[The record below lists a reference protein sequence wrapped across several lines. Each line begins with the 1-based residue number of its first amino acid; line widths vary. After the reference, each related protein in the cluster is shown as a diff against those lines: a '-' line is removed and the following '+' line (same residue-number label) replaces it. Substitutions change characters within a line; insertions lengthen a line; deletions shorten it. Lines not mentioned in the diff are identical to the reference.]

1 MYQVTLE
8 PLILL
13 YSTSYIIQL
22 SVQQDFIFYR
32 LCTQHYSEQV
42 CTVNWQ
48 TGVEEEVR
56 WVQKEAVQYVMIM
69 SAITS
74 LIATFTAQFLGAALD
89 RYSQK
94 TVMVMPF
101 LGAVG
106 LHVVCGVVAAVP
118 FLPLSFLYLGAT
130 LAGLSGGYAVFK
142 SSISSYAVRSV
153 EESGRTSRLG
163 VMEGMLLLGS
173 ALGPLL
179 LQLCLALV
187 TDISHQYL
195 FLGSECVI
203 VLATLYLILLLP
215 DLPAPVRMPT
225 KDTHTH
231 TFSHTATSTTTS
243 HAATSTTTS
252 SPCCIC
258 SCSWLR
264 ETVREFTSAL
274 SVTFRKRSGGRR
286 TAILLLLLADFFI
299 AIVYAAEF
307 DLLYLYMQDKLDFTL
322 KDYSRYLVIKNLVNG
337 ASLLCV
343 LPGLRKLLGLGDL
356 PLGIL
361 GGLSR
366 TAAFTMLALNR
377 SPYLVF
383 MVPVLDVFGQFL
395 FVVLR
400 SCLVSLVDPEE
411 QGRQLT
417 VTASLAQLSLL
428 VGSLVFD
435 NLYSALLNL
444 HHSGFCFLMAAG
456 FMVAATCIL
465 VFTHCHITQSNTE
478 QETRPLCR

>member
-8 PLILL
+8 PLVLL

-32 LCTQHYSEQV
+32 LCTHHYTEEV
-42 CTVNWQ
+42 CKVNYQ
-48 TGVEEEVR
+48 TDVEEEVR

-94 TVMVMPF
+94 TVMMVPF

-106 LHVVCGVVAAVP
+106 LHVVCVVVAAVP
-118 FLPLSFLYLGAT
+118 FLPLSFLYVGAS

-179 LQLCLALV
+179 LQLCLSFI

-195 FLGSECVI
+195 FLGSECVMVI
-203 VLATLYLILLLP
+203 STLYLILLLP
-215 DLPAPVRMPT
+215 DLPAPIRQPT
-225 KDTHTH
+225 
-231 TFSHTATSTTTS
+231 
-243 HAATSTTTS
+243 
-252 SPCCIC
+252 
-258 SCSWLR
+258 
-264 ETVREFTSAL
+264 REFSSAL
-274 SVTFRKRSGGRR
+274 CVTFRKRSGGRR

-307 DLLYLYMQDKLDFTL
+307 DLLYLYMQDRLSFTL
-322 KDYSRYLVIKNLVNG
+322 KEYSRYLVIKNLVNG
-337 ASLLCV
+337 VSLLCV
-343 LPGLRKLLGLGDL
+343 LPGLRKVLGLGDL
-356 PLGIL
+356 LLGVL
-361 GGLSR
+361 GGVSR
-366 TAAFTMLALNR
+366 AAAFTLLALNT

-383 MVPVLDVFGQFL
+383 MVPVLDMFGQFL

-417 VTASLAQLSLL
+417 LTASLAQLSLL

-435 NLYSALLNL
+435 NLYSALLNF
-444 HHSGFCFLMAAG
+444 HYSGFCFLVAAG

-465 VFTHCHITQSNTE
+465 AFTHCHITQSNTE
-478 QETRPLCR
+478 QETRPLFS